1 MVVTQKLNP
10 TPLWLMA
17 IVIGLLALPTIVAA
31 QEITDDDVN
40 RVAQQLFCPT
50 CESVPVDVCP
60 TQVCQDW
67 RSEIRTQLE
76 DGRSDEEILAYF
88 ANRYGEGVLANA
100 PTSGIGLVIWIA
112 PVIIVLAGL
121 IVFWRYMNRLQRPQ
135 ASLNP
140 PSPSDNPDIMAR
152 LEEEINNG

>member
-1 MVVTQKLNP
+1 MVVKQKFML
-10 TPLWLMA
+10 TALWLLPA
-17 IVIGLLALPTIVAA
+17 VIGLLMLPATIAA

-67 RSEIRTQLE
+67 RSEIRAQLQ
-76 DGRSDEEILAYF
+76 DGRSDEEILTYF

-100 PTSGIGLVIWIA
+100 PTSGIGLMIWLT
-112 PVIIVLAGL
+112 PVVIVLAGL
-121 IVFWRYMNRLQRPQ
+121 LVFWRYMNRLQRP
-135 ASLNP
+135 SPSPIP
-140 PSPSDNPDIMAR
+140 PAPSDNPDIMTR
-152 LEEEINNG
+152 LEEEINNS